1 MLLRHCVF
9 VSLFVGLG
17 DFSARACSVCMG
29 ANGGPLA
36 EAYNG
41 AIFLMLGVL
50 LGVFS
55 AIGYF
60 MFRMATRARTEGSV

>member
-1 MLLRHCVF
+1 
-9 VSLFVGLG
+9 
-17 DFSARACSVCMG
+17 MG

-50 LGVFS
+50 FGVFS

-60 MFRMATRARTEGSV
+60 IFRMANRARAEGSM

>member
-1 MLLRHCVF
+1 MLLRHWIF
-9 VSLFVGLG
+9 VWFVVGFG
-17 DFSARACSVCMG
+17 SRSAFACSVCMG

-60 MFRMATRARTEGSV
+60 MFRMVSRARTEGSM